1 MKRFLITLG
10 LLASFGSAVAAGQA
24 APTGRGGAVVTPTRN
39 VLIFT
44 KLENDWFD
52 AIQRH
57 DLDAIGRYV
66 TDDFEIR
73 STPVPGVPTAR
84 EEALR
89 QWSQM
94 PAARSAISQMAVHE
108 YGDLMLVSF
117 LWTLGEGG
125 AAQSSRQSF
134 FVIDTWKRIGTDWK
148 VAVRYAAPVG
158 EGGAS
163 VPGTVAPSAQ
173 SLRKKP

>member
-1 MKRFLITLG
+1 MKRFLISLG

-24 APTGRGGAVVTPTRN
+24 APNGRGGAVVTPTRN
-39 VLIFT
+39 ILTFT

-57 DLDAIGRYV
+57 DAQAIGRYV

-73 STPVPGVPTAR
+73 SAPVPGVPTAR

-89 QWSQM
+89 QWTQM
-94 PAARSAISQMAVHE
+94 PAAQASIRQMAVHE

-117 LWTLGEGG
+117 LWTLGEGD
-125 AAQSSRQSF
+125 AAQGAQQAF
-134 FVIDTWKRIGTDWK
+134 FVVDTWKRVGTDWK
-148 VAVRYAAPVG
+148 VAVRYAAPVS

-163 VPGTVAPSAQ
+163 VPGTVPPSAQ
-173 SLRKKP
+173 PLRKKP

>member
-10 LLASFGSAVAAGQA
+10 LLASFGSAMAAGQA
-24 APTGRGGAVVTPTRN
+24 EPHGHGAPVPTRN
-39 VLIFT
+39 VMIFS

-57 DLDAIGRYV
+57 DEQAIGRYV

-73 STPVPGVPTAR
+73 SAPTPGVPTAR
-84 EEALR
+84 DDALR
-89 QWSQM
+89 QWVRM
-94 PAARSAISQMAVHE
+94 PAAHSSVGQMAVHE

-117 LWTLGEGG
+117 LWRLGEGA
-125 AAQSSRQSF
+125 AAQTY
-134 FVIDTWKRIGTDWK
+134 FVVDTWKRVGTDWR
-148 VAVRYAAPVG
+148 VAVRYAAPLG

-163 VPGTVAPSAQ
+163 VPGTVPPSDQ
-173 SLRKKP
+173 SLRKKM

>member
-1 MKRFLITLG
+1 MKRILMTLG
-10 LLASFGSAVAAGQA
+10 LLAAFGSAVAAGQA
-24 APTGRGGAVVTPTRN
+24 APTGRGSVVVTPTRN
-39 VLIFT
+39 ILTFS

-57 DLDAIGRYV
+57 DTQAIGRYV

-73 STPVPGVPTAR
+73 SAPTPGVPTPRA
-84 EEALR
+84 EALS
-89 QWSQM
+89 QWTQM
-94 PAARSAISQMAVHE
+94 PATHSSIRQMAVHE

-117 LWTLGEGG
+117 LWTLGEGT
-125 AAQSSRQSF
+125 AAQSF
-134 FVIDTWKRIGTDWK
+134 FVVDTWKRVGTDWR

-163 VPGTVAPSAQ
+163 VPGTVAPSAE
-173 SLRKKP
+173 SLRKKT

>member
-1 MKRFLITLG
+1 MKRFLISLG

-24 APTGRGGAVVTPTRN
+24 APNGRGGAVVTPTRN
-39 VLIFT
+39 VLTFT

-57 DLDAIGRYV
+57 DAQAIGRYV

-73 STPVPGVPTAR
+73 SAPAPGVPTAR

-89 QWSQM
+89 QWTQM
-94 PAARSAISQMAVHE
+94 PAAHASIRQMAVHE
-108 YGDLMLVSF
+108 YNDLVLVSF
-117 LWTLGEGG
+117 LWTLGEGD
-125 AAQSSRQSF
+125 AAQSF
-134 FVIDTWKRIGTDWK
+134 LVVDTWKRVGTDWK
-148 VAVRYAAPVG
+148 VAVRYAAPVT

-173 SLRKKP
+173 SLRKKM